1 MSSTDPIGD
10 LITRIRNGQ
19 RRGKTSVSSPG
30 SNLRKNFLEVL
41 KKEGYITGFESKEI
55 SKGKAELSVQLKY
68 SNGEPVI
75 KEIARISKPGRRVY
89 SKIRDLPR
97 HYSGLGISILSTP
110 RGLMS
115 DAEARAAKIGGELL
129 CKIF

>member
-1 MSSTDPIGD
+1 MSSIDPIGD

-19 RRGKTSVSSPG
+19 RSGKTLVRSPG
-30 SNLRKNFLEVL
+30 SNLRKNFLAVL
-41 KKEGYITGFESKEI
+41 KKEGYIADFESKEI
-55 SKGKAELSVQLKY
+55 GKGKAELSVQLKY

-75 KEIARISKPGRRVY
+75 KEVARISKPGRRVY

-115 DAEARAAKIGGELL
+115 DVEAREENIGGELL

>member
-19 RRGKTSVSSPG
+19 RSGKTSVKSPG

-41 KKEGYITGFESKEI
+41 KKEGYITDFASKEI
-55 SKGKAELSVQLKY
+55 GKGKAELSVQLKY

-75 KEIARISKPGRRVY
+75 MEISRVSTPGRRVY

-115 DAEARAAKIGGELL
+115 DVEAREANIGGELL

>member
-19 RRGKTSVSSPG
+19 RSGKTSVKSPG

-41 KKEGYITGFESKEI
+41 KKEGYIADFASKEI
-55 SKGKAELSVQLKY
+55 GKGKAELSVQLKY

-75 KEIARISKPGRRVY
+75 KEISRVSKPGRRDY
-89 SKIRDLPR
+89 SKNCLA
-97 HYSGLGISILSTP
+97 ILYLCSWCRY
-110 RGLMS
+110 RGS
-115 DAEARAAKIGGELL
+115 YHRFIL
-129 CKIF
+129 CI